1 MTKCGLAKAD
11 ELRRS
16 MEDPRKKPLIEK
28 FFREKSADYGYSPA
42 VIEEVWGTLEGFS
55 SFGFCKAHGA
65 AFAMPTY
72 QSAWLKTHYPTE
84 FVAGLFTH
92 DPGMYPRRLLLA
104 EARRLGVQILPL
116 DVNKSTAEYRVE
128 TLPDGS
134 LAVRLALTEIQNV
147 SQNEIKR
154 IIKNAPFKDL
164 GDFYL
169 RAEPSRRTL
178 ENLALLGAL
187 DGVAG
192 VTAESISAMVD
203 PDSLKATRGDVMAK
217 VRQLNAV
224 TKRPKID
231 PAQPTLDFIDLTEM
245 MPRGNPAPSVE
256 ENVLNELK
264 LMKLDVSQHVIELYR
279 EMLDEMGVVRSDELV
294 GLRNRTEVLVAGV
307 RVATQTPPMRSG
319 KRVVFISLDD
329 GVGCADATFF
339 DEAQQRCSHVLF
351 NTRLVLVAGKTRRTG
366 VRGVSIMA
374 ENAWDLKDLYKQWR
388 KRKELAIPLE
398 LQQSA

>member
-1 MTKCGLAKAD
+1 
-11 ELRRS
+11 
-16 MEDPRKKPLIEK
+16 
-28 FFREKSADYGYSPA
+28 
-42 VIEEVWGTLEGFS
+42 
-55 SFGFCKAHGA
+55 
-65 AFAMPTY
+65 
-72 QSAWLKTHYPTE
+72 
-84 FVAGLFTH
+84 
-92 DPGMYPRRLLLA
+92 MYPRRLLLA